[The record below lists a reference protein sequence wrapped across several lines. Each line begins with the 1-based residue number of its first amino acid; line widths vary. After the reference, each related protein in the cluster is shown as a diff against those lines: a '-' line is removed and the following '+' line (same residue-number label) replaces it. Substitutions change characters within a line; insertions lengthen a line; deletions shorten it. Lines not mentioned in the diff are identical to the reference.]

1 MALFTR
7 KATELMLPD
16 KGMQA
21 VRPWWDTISGHL
33 AEAMSVVSLV
43 AISLKIFV
51 GFTSFVRC
59 VPSNENF
66 PIGST
71 MEPEEVC
78 DDQGQCVVSSG
89 TIREFE
95 SLPQLSYSQ
104 RLFIDAFC
112 TEKLGFYAQDLG
124 YLLFAQT
131 CLLMIVD
138 NFWLKWSLTASK
150 MKSFVGLAKSCLKNP
165 CTKKL
170 VKTQLERI
178 RGERPEL
185 KDAIKIGHLTRLSES
200 EIREAVVL
208 SDKAI
213 HAADKEAE
221 SSILAHVYVT
231 KTVGKAVTALLFL
244 VIGSQRLVDRDFD
257 FTYTCDA
264 SHLNQKV
271 EMKGEKGYFRVV
283 KFEKFLCSNKLGP
296 VYGYLMILFNT
307 LAALYILSSI
317 AAIAKFFAIR
327 KPIHKILHDYD
338 QTIEEEDLEKKLK
351 ADGTTDVI
359 FLLFFLYTKD
369 RKCFDNFKEFLSP
382 FFHDDLIRLASH
394 KEWDA
399 ATIERRKIDIGDG
412 FFEISL
418 ADLDLMELPACLFKV
433 QGLKE
438 LDLSFNEDLEN
449 LNGIEALTELTSL
462 NIDGCGISNLDD
474 LLEVRN
480 LTRLSAADNPKL
492 KEIPDNI
499 DVKLPNLKV
508 LDIHECNH
516 LNDLPIVLNSMAN
529 LVELRV
535 DKKLMRKLDPDQR
548 QWQPESLD
556 YIYKRKFNSLNQ
568 EITL

>member
-1 MALFTR
+1 
-7 KATELMLPD
+7 MLPD

-59 VPSNENF
+59 VPTNENF
-66 PIGST
+66 PIGATSK
-71 MEPEEVC
+71 PEVIC
-78 DDQGQCVVSSG
+78 DDIQCVTSG
-89 TIREFE
+89 GAIKEFD

-104 RLFIDAFC
+104 RLFVDAFC
-112 TEKLGFYAQDLG
+112 TEKLGVYAQDLG

-131 CLLMIVD
+131 CLLMIID
-138 NFWLKWSLTASK
+138 NFWLKWSRTASK

-170 VKTQLERI
+170 VKTQLART

-185 KDAIKIGHLTRLSES
+185 KDPMKLGLLTRLTEA

-213 HAADKEAE
+213 HTADKEAA
-221 SSILAHVYVT
+221 SSLLARVYVT
-231 KTVGKAVTALLFL
+231 KTVGKAVTALAFL
-244 VIGSQRLVDRDFD
+244 AMGTKHLVDRDFD
-257 FTYTCDA
+257 FSYNCDA
-264 SHLNQKV
+264 THLRRV
-271 EMKGEKGYFRVV
+271 RYKGDDYDKIV
-283 KFEKFLCSNKLGP
+283 KFDHYLCSNKLGP
-296 VYGYLMILFNT
+296 VYGYLMMLFN
-307 LAALYILSSI
+307 ALIVMYILSSV
-317 AAIAKFFAIR
+317 AAVAKFFAIR

-351 ADGTTDVI
+351 SEGTTDVL

-369 RKCFDNFKEFLSP
+369 RKCFENFKDFLSP

-399 ATIERRKIDIGDG
+399 ATIDRRKIDIGNG
-412 FFEISL
+412 FYEISL
-418 ADLDLMELPACLFKV
+418 ADLDLIELPQCLFKV

-438 LDLSFNEDLEN
+438 LDLSFNEDLDS
-449 LNGIEALTELTSL
+449 LTGIKALVELTSL
-462 NIDGCGISNLDD
+462 NIDGCAISD
-474 LLEVRN
+474 LAEVMELTN
-480 LTRLSAADNPKL
+480 LTRLSVSDNPL

-499 DVKLPNLKV
+499 DQKLPYLKV
-508 LDIHECNH
+508 LDIHECDS
-516 LNDLPIVLNSMAN
+516 LKELPTVLNAMTH
-529 LVELRV
+529 LEDLRV
-535 DKKLMRKLDPDQR
+535 DRKLMKKLDPTQSC
-548 QWQPESLD
+548 WQEESLE
-556 YIYKRKFNSLNQ
+556 YMYRRKNASLNR
-568 EITL
+568 EITA